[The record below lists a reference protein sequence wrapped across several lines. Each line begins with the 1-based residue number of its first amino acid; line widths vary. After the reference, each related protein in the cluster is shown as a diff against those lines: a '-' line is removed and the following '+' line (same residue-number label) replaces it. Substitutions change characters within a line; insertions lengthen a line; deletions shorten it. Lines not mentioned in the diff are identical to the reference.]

1 MSERPYHWLDEL
13 AAELHTKLHAL
24 AASGAEVLRGKV
36 PIGTTRL
43 TRTEKLVQYLSMSPE
58 QRTLLATN
66 DPERA
71 YTMEGEL
78 IRQMGPAGAALLPYL
93 APYTQS
99 PSGYPFGQGGQGD
112 EFA

>member
-1 MSERPYHWLDEL
+1 VSERPYHWLDEL

-24 AASGAEVLRGKV
+24 GASGAEVLRGKV
-36 PIGTTRL
+36 PVGTTRL
-43 TRTEKLVQYLSMSPE
+43 TRTEKLVQYLAMSPE
-58 QRTLLATN
+58 QRTMLATN

-78 IRQMGPAGAALLPYL
+78 IRQMGPAGAVLLPYL
-93 APYTQS
+93 APYS
-99 PSGYPFGQGGQGD
+99 AGYPYDQGGQGD

>member
-1 MSERPYHWLDEL
+1 MSDRPYHWLDEL
-13 AAELHTKLHAL
+13 AAELHTKFHAL
-24 AASGAEVLRGKV
+24 GASGAEALRGKV
-36 PIGTTRL
+36 PVGTTRL

-71 YTMEGEL
+71 STMEGEL
-78 IRQMGPAGAALLPYL
+78 IRQMGPAGAVLLPYL
-93 APYTQS
+93 APYS
-99 PSGYPFGQGGQGD
+99 AGYPVGQGNLGGQGD